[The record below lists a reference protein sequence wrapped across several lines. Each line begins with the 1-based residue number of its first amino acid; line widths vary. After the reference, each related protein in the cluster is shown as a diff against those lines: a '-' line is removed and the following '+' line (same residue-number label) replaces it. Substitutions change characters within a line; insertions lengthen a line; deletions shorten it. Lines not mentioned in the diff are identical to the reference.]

1 MMFSTS
7 TLYTSWCLGRL
18 VSFAEPWKGDM
29 FLDKV
34 FSFHPENWGRFP
46 IWLLFCQMGWNHQQ
60 VVIEKKNIV
69 LYWRGGFFQTYKK
82 QKHESIYVGRFAS
95 HKKSLEVQDQA
106 KNGLQDGPYKGFPTT
121 NGQSLVF
128 GLPGKCFRFGFFPG
142 GGFYLLASPLEV
154 ATVHDSTGRLRAE
167 AAEKNL
173 GCTHPTWWPL
183 VGSYG
188 APTTCKWGGYG
199 PPINGRK

>member
-1 MMFSTS
+1 MFGKVGKFCR
-7 TLYTSWCLGRL
+7 TLERRH
-18 VSFAEPWKGDM
+18 VSRQSFFFSPWKLGKISNLTTILSDG
-29 FLDKV
+29 LKPPT
-34 FSFHPENWGRFP
+34 SCNSE
-46 IWLLFCQMGWNHQQ
+46 
-60 VVIEKKNIV
+60 KNIV

-106 KNGLQDGPYKGFPTT
+106 KNGLQDGPYKGFPNT